1 MDFVLGRLIPFAVY
15 GGMFGYPVLQYLAIY
30 WTRGRWQ
37 VFASIPLVPMA
48 ILLAITGLG
57 SSETSGV
64 WPLLLVLTA
73 PLALVYLT
81 LLLAAHRRFRAAA
94 LVSLGHG
101 GRS

>member
-37 VFASIPLVPMA
+37 VYASLPLVPMA
-48 ILLAITGLG
+48 VLLAVAGLSGSDG
-57 SSETSGV
+57 SST
-64 WPLLLVLTA
+64 WLLLLILSA
-73 PLALVYLT
+73 PLALVYLAI
-81 LLLAAHRRFRAAA
+81 LLAAHRRVAAPA
-94 LVSLGHG
+94 TGKHG